1 MIRVEKI
8 QIPTLP
14 TQKPRRLYIYT
25 PKGYE
30 QNDGR
35 YPVLYMFDGHNVFYV
50 VEGEADVP
58 GTGAADHGLV
68 RERAQAPHRPGISDA
83 G

>member
-1 MIRVEKI
+1 MIKVERI

-30 QNDGR
+30 GSDRR
-35 YPVLYMFDGHNVFYV
+35 YPVLYMFDGHNT
-50 VEGEADVP
+50 AATP
-58 GTGAADHGLV
+58 PTARAGA
-68 RERAQAPHRPGISDA
+68 
-83 G
+83 